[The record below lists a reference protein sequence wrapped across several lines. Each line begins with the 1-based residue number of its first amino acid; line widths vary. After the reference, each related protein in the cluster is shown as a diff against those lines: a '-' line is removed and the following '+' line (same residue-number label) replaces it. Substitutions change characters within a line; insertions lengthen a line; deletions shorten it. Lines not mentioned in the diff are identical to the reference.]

1 MGPIVITG
9 GGTGGHI
16 FPMQAISEALVAS
29 GVDPEDL
36 RFVGSRRGQE
46 ATLLGTGAVSLTLLP
61 GRGIRRSLEPG
72 ALLANLAALFGL
84 LGAVVIALVRVR
96 QWRPSVVV
104 SAGGYASFAVSLA
117 AFVWRCPLVLV
128 ELDAVPGAAHRF
140 FLRYAAYRCT
150 AFSSSEPRT
159 VFTGAPLRE
168 VIVAVDRSNESRRDA
183 CSAMQPPIDPS
194 RTIVVVMTGSLGATR
209 VNRAVSEL
217 ARKWS
222 ERGDIAIVHVSG
234 RRDYDEIVSRAPE
247 LHTLDYRIIAFG
259 DMGELWRLC
268 DVALCRSGAT
278 TVAELTA
285 LGIPSL
291 LVPLPHAPG
300 DHQTKNAQ
308 ALAEHGA
315 ALVVADAQCDAET
328 LAKLIEEIAQPLTRS
343 RMADAAKSLGHLDS
357 SARIAQVVLD
367 ARSNS

>member
-1 MGPIVITG
+1 
-9 GGTGGHI
+9 
-16 FPMQAISEALVAS
+16 
-29 GVDPEDL
+29 
-36 RFVGSRRGQE
+36 VGSRRGQE

-168 VIVAVDRSNESRRDA
+168 VIVALDRSNESRRDA

-268 DVALCRSGAT
+268 DVAVCRSGAT